1 MNAHFG
7 TVWVSE
13 APSWRGGEPDHSGL
27 VRWDVEQGSLELDLE
42 SADWRGRCALQLELL
57 SPRRTGARIDLQLFD
72 HSGAVIS
79 AISFVADWMGDNLMQ
94 VWLHA
99 FTPAGPD
106 ERWADVGRVRM
117 SCREPGL
124 WPTVLKV
131 GRLGV
136 SDQPAGWE
144 VNESDTV
151 IDMAWHQATADVE
164 SWRTVAGRT
173 SLQPGSAP
181 VCEWTAVGYV
191 FAFPQSGEPGRLAV
205 ERHFDLDIS
214 GHSEILAKLTWD
226 KEATL
231 TVTAI
236 VDGGREIPVFDDAQ
250 LQEDNF
256 HTAAASLADA
266 RHLDRI
272 RLEIAEPADRT
283 FENRQIGIGLF
294 WILLRRPTP
303 LDDAPVES
311 VTVRLAGTY
320 DSYPEHVETARRR
333 VQQIALE
340 EPALLAREP
349 ADPLSAGLPFGFYV
363 SRENL
368 ADLRRAVEHPPTS
381 AVFEEIV
388 AEADRAIAT
397 ELVDRNYY
405 GSQFGGGIGLPKG
418 LRGAGMR
425 VFAPIVA
432 LAHLLTEDGR
442 YTAAA
447 RRWILRAARSDD
459 WRGDHGGCVDR
470 PQDGERLAYWDSF
483 TGWYPLGFS
492 GHMNHH
498 FWVSDVAHGIAIA
511 YEMLYHCFDESERD
525 EIETSFADC
534 GVYVLYDRLRH
545 ARERFLNTNQ
555 GVLIAVPLLMQ
566 SAFLR
571 KRDRVFEDMYQFSVQ
586 FLVEYGKRPWNEE
599 GVCTEGPGYGVGTV
613 EHLVEALFPLAA
625 CLQKSVHE
633 VISPEMLAVSTY
645 AQHCRSTWSGRD
657 PHFVGLGDG
666 SYTSWVH
673 SRFSSFFA
681 AFGNDPVARYFYEER
696 YAGRPLASIE
706 SLLTLAEFD
715 SAPPAEEPRLPPAKV
730 YVEQP
735 MAFFRT
741 GWRPGDTLVVMTNMR
756 LQAGHE
762 HFDRGS
768 VIFEF
773 NGEPLL
779 LDPGMIF
786 YGSPNTAQYRAT
798 CAHTTLTFSQR
809 NQLGTRVPYETAIA
823 AFLSTSGDRCP
834 GRDGG
839 IDWAVA
845 DVAAV
850 YPEAEQV
857 NRHVIFLRPDICVL
871 FDEVKATEPESVEL
885 NFNCLGRLSRTGDLF
900 ESTTEKNRLL
910 IHSQS
915 ADDLDYSTNEWRTS
929 IPDTPSYR
937 LIVSRSRGKRD
948 CAFLTALVAHP
959 LREATP
965 VVESLALEDGLG
977 VRIRRRDEEVVVL
990 VQQPARDAVSAAGVT
1005 TDARIAVTRRVGTV
1019 VTGATMLD
1027 GTYLSVEGVGD
1038 VLFAPG
1044 PVFAGGVL
1052 VDGEWNAVDRESQ

>member
-1 MNAHFG
+1 MDAHFG
-7 TVWVSE
+7 TVWEAE
-13 APSWRGGEPDHSGL
+13 APWRGGEPDQSGL
-27 VRWDVEQGSLELDLE
+27 VRWDVEGGLLELDLE
-42 SADWRGRCALQLELL
+42 GDWRGRCALQLELQC
-57 SPRRTGARIDLQLFD
+57 PRRTGARIDLQLFD
-72 HSGAVIS
+72 RSGDLIGGIPFA
-79 AISFVADWMGDNLMQ
+79 ADWIGDNLMQ

-124 WPTVLKV
+124 WPTVLLV
-131 GRLGV
+131 GRIDV
-136 SDQPAGWE
+136 TDHPAGWE

-164 SWRTVAGRT
+164 SWRIVAERT
-173 SLQPGSAP
+173 SLQPESAP
-181 VCEWTAVGYV
+181 VQELTPVGYV
-191 FAFPQSGEPGRLAV
+191 FAFPQSSEPGRLAV

-214 GHSEILAKLTWD
+214 GHSEILAKFTWD

-231 TVTAI
+231 KVNAI

-250 LQEDNF
+250 MPEDNF
-256 HTAAASLADA
+256 HTAAASLAGA
-266 RHLDRI
+266 SHLDRI

-283 FENRQIGIGLF
+283 LENRQIGMGLF

-311 VTVRLAGTY
+311 LTVRLAGTY
-320 DSYPEHVETARRR
+320 HSYPEQVETAQRR
-333 VQQIALE
+333 VRQIPFK
-340 EPALLAREP
+340 EPPLLQRTP
-349 ADPLSAGLPFGFYV
+349 ADPLAAGLPFGFYV
-363 SRENL
+363 SRENI
-368 ADLRRAVEHPPTS
+368 ADLRRATEHPPTNG
-381 AVFEEIV
+381 VFKEIV
-388 AEADRAIAT
+388 AEAERAIAT

-432 LAHLLTEDGR
+432 LAHLLTEDDR
-442 YTAAA
+442 YAAAA

-470 PQDGERLAYWDSF
+470 PQAGERLAYWDSF

-498 FWVSDVAHGIAIA
+498 FWVSDVAHGIAAA

-525 EIETSFADC
+525 EIETSFADH

-571 KRDRVFEDMYQFSVQ
+571 KRDQVFEDMYQFTVE
-586 FLVEYGKRPWNEE
+586 FLTEYGKRPWNEE

-625 CLQKSVHE
+625 CVQKSVHE
-633 VISPEMLAVSTY
+633 VITPEMLAVSTF
-645 AQHCRSTWSGRD
+645 AQHCRSTWAGRD

-666 SYTSWVH
+666 SYTSWVQ
-673 SRFSSFFA
+673 SRFTSFFA
-681 AFGNDPVARYFYEER
+681 AYGNDPVARYFYEES
-696 YAGRPLASIE
+696 YSGRPLASIE
-706 SLLTLAEFD
+706 SLLTLAAFD
-715 SAPPAEEPRLPPAKV
+715 RAPAAEEPCLPPAKV
-730 YVEQP
+730 YTQQP

-786 YGSPNTAQYRAT
+786 YGSPNMAQYRAT
-798 CAHTTLTFSQR
+798 CAHSTLTFSQR
-809 NQLGTRVPYETAIA
+809 NQLGTRVPYETAID

-839 IDWAVA
+839 IDWVVA
-845 DVAAV
+845 GAAAV
-850 YPEAEQV
+850 YPEAEKV
-857 NRHVIFLRPDICVL
+857 IRHVIFLRPDICVL
-871 FDEVKATEPESVEL
+871 VDEVKTTEPEPVEL
-885 NFNCLGRLSRTGDLF
+885 NFNCLGRLSRAGNLF
-900 ESTTEKNRLL
+900 ESTTDKNRLL

-929 IPDTPSYR
+929 VPDTPSYR
-937 LIVSRSRGKRD
+937 LIVSRSREKRE

-959 LREATP
+959 LGEASP
-965 VVESLALEDGLG
+965 VIESLAPEGGLG
-977 VRIRRRDEEVVVL
+977 VRIRRGNEEVVVL
-990 VQQPARDAVSAAGVT
+990 VEQPAGATISVAGVT
-1005 TDARIAVTRRVGTV
+1005 TDARMAVTRQIGSV
-1019 VTGATMLD
+1019 VTGAMMLD
-1027 GTYLSVEGVGD
+1027 GTCLSVEGAGD
-1038 VLFAPG
+1038 LLSASEPG
-1044 PVFAGGVL
+1044 LAGGVL
-1052 VDGEWNAVDRESQ
+1052 VDGDWQASKL